1 MAFCQPLESILG
13 ESTRTDSMT
22 TRRRP
27 ATKSAK
33 TATPVTKSTPSKST
47 VKVKEVVTKYTQPQK
62 IFAMTETPT
71 PEASSS
77 TKTRRFA
84 TTRPSEPKISLEEY
98 VTDFKIRMQINNY
111 EVMEFWED
119 CVRFYH
125 SSQPVVI
132 KFIDYVKDS
141 YDRAF
146 NQEEEKKEEKE

>member
-1 MAFCQPLESILG
+1 MPV
-13 ESTRTDSMT
+13 
-22 TRRRP
+22 RRRSSKSVAAP
-27 ATKSAK
+27 VKSTSAK
-33 TATPVTKSTPSKST
+33 SPVII
-47 VKVKEVVTKYTQPQK
+47 KEVVTKYSQPRQLK
-62 IFAMTETPT
+62 TVTETPT
-71 PEASSS
+71 P
-77 TKTRRFA
+77 TKERRFA
-84 TTRPSEPKISLEEY
+84 PNRPEEPKISLEEY
-98 VTDFKIRMQINNY
+98 ITDFKIRMQINNY